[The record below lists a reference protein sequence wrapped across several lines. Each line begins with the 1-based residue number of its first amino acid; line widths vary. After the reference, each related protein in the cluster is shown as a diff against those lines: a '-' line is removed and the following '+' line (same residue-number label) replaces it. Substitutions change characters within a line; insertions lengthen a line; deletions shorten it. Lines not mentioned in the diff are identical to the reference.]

1 MGFGQL
7 VIGPPGSGKTTYC
20 NGMAHYFSLT
30 NRPCAVIN
38 LDPANHDPPYDA
50 DVSVEELITLDDAMR
65 EFNLGPNGAMVY
77 CMEYLAKNLDWLRE
91 RVAPLVHEGRYL
103 LVDCPGQV
111 ELFNAHDAL
120 KTIVTELTR
129 SRGGSDSY
137 DLRLCVVHLVDAHLC
152 ADPTKYI
159 AALMLSLSSMLHMET
174 PHVNLLSKVDLMDK
188 YGELDF
194 NLEYYADVMDLSFLA
209 DRILRGP
216 SGVGGGVGAAGE
228 EGGERGGAASSSSSS
243 SSAAPGMGMM
253 RRKYSKLTRGLCEL
267 VEDFSLVNFL
277 PLAIEDKTSV
287 QRVLAIV
294 DKSIGY
300 FNAGGFSAATI
311 PGPDGTTPGN
321 GEVDERTLISHRAVG
336 SEYERNFEVQ
346 ERFFKDHD

>member
-91 RVAPLVHEGRYL
+91 RVAPLVREGRYL

-216 SGVGGGVGAAGE
+216 SG
-228 EGGERGGAASSSSSS
+228 
-243 SSAAPGMGMM
+243 
-253 RRKYSKLTRGLCEL
+253 YSKLTRGLCEL

-294 DKSIGY
+294 DKSIG
-300 FNAGGFSAATI
+300 AATI